1 LIGSRIPWIHELGEG
16 HRVGVPLLI
25 SRSNIADI
33 GMGRFRS
40 AWCIDLPSLHRNSL
54 SAS

>member
-1 LIGSRIPWIHELGEG
+1 LIGSRIPWIHELGEA
-16 HRVGVPLLI
+16 HRVGVLLLI
-25 SRSNIADI
+25 GRSNIADI

-40 AWCIDLPSLHRNSL
+40 AWYIHLASLHRNSL